1 MPLFT
6 YTAVNQSGQS
16 IKGEIEAQ
24 NKKDLEG
31 KLARLSLEPIR
42 VRQKRNIG
50 LAHLFEAGVGREELA
65 QFCFYLEQLVKGGVP
80 LIEGLTDL
88 RDSVENKQL
97 RQVTGIVIQEV
108 ESGTTLSNAL
118 KKYPKYFDDVF
129 VALISAG
136 EESGELGRVLNSL
149 GETILWTHEIIKK
162 TRKVF
167 TYPIVALFV
176 MCGAAAFLL
185 LYVAPP
191 LIEVMSSLGQELPPA
206 TVALIGT
213 SEFIQNQWQILLATP
228 VVIYVA
234 IKIVVKTIPGADLQ
248 ADKMKIRMPIF
259 GNVIEKIILSRF
271 SNTFGMLYSS
281 GVSVVEAL
289 MIAEETLGN
298 AFLKKAMNNI
308 TQEIVNGKALSAAFQ
323 ESGIF
328 PPLVMRM
335 MKLGETTGGVDN
347 AMKQIKFY
355 YDKDATEAIA
365 RAQAAIGP
373 IMMVVIAGLLVWI
386 ILAIYGPLYDL
397 VSAVK

>member
-1 MPLFT
+1 MPNFN
-6 YTAVNQSGQS
+6 YTALNKSGQT
-16 IKGEIEAQ
+16 IKGQIEAS
-24 NKKDLEG
+24 NRKELEV
-31 KLARLSLEPIR
+31 KLARLGLDPIQ
-42 VRQKRNIG
+42 VREQRFSGISI
-50 LAHLFEAGVGREELA
+50 FDRGVGREELA

-80 LIEGLTDL
+80 LIEGLQDL
-88 RDSVENKQL
+88 RDSVENKSL
-97 RQVTGIVIQEV
+97 RQVTSIVIQEV

-118 KKYPKYFDDVF
+118 RKYPKYFDDVF

-149 GETILWTHEIIKK
+149 GESITWTAEMVKK

-167 TYPIVALFV
+167 MYPIFALIV

-185 LYVAPP
+185 LFVVPP
-191 LIEVMSSLGQELPPA
+191 LTEVITSLGQELPPA
-206 TVALIGT
+206 TIALIAT
-213 SEFIQNQWQILLATP
+213 SDFIQNQWRLLLVSPVIAYVVILLF
-228 VVIYVA
+228 
-234 IKIVVKTIPGADLQ
+234 IKMIPGTDLFI
-248 ADKMKIRMPIF
+248 DRLKIRMPVF
-259 GNVIEKIILSRF
+259 GTVIEKMILSRF

-289 MIAEETLGN
+289 RIAEQTLGN
-298 AFLKKAMNNI
+298 AFLKRALQNI
-308 TQEIVNGKALSAAFQ
+308 TAEIINGKAMSTAFT

-347 AMKQIKFY
+347 AMRQIKFY
-355 YDKDATEAIA
+355 YDKDAEEAIA
-365 RAQAAIGP
+365 KAQAAIGP
-373 IMMVVIAGLLVWI
+373 LMMAAIAGLLVWI